1 VIRQIEEA
9 MMSVTPIVP
18 RYGVLEQTP
27 VAGEIECAA
36 ERLRLVGYAIIESGL
51 STAERAAIAD
61 GFERVRRTVI
71 ERYGHAAL
79 QAIDE
84 HNSIRAPLALD
95 DVFLRLAQNDKVL
108 RLCDHVFRSAYVLN
122 QQNGIVNPPHQR
134 YNQGAY
140 HRDLPYQHFVAS
152 RPIAINAL
160 YCIDAFT
167 VDNGCT
173 KVIPGTHKEE
183 AFPSD
188 PVVRELEMQLVA
200 PAGSFLVLDC
210 LTYHCGGDNRTPE
223 PRRAVNHLF
232 ALPFIKQQLDFR
244 TLLSGR
250 SFPERTRRL
259 LGLDDTQPAADIDTY
274 YARRQAKK
282 KSD

>member
-1 VIRQIEEA
+1 MRQIEEA
-9 MMSVTPIVP
+9 MMSVAPMP

-27 VAGEIECAA
+27 AGGEIECAA
-36 ERLRLVGYAIIESGL
+36 ERLRLVGYAVLESGL
-51 STAERAAIAD
+51 SAAERAAVAD
-61 GFERVRRTVI
+61 GFERVRRAVI
-71 ERYGHAAL
+71 ERYGQAAL

-108 RLCDHVFRSAYVLN
+108 RLCERVFRSAYVLN
-122 QQNGIVNPPHQR
+122 QQNGIINPPHQR

-140 HRDLPYQHFVAS
+140 HRDLPYQHFIAS

-167 VDNGCT
+167 IDNGCT

-188 PVVRELEMQLVA
+188 QAVRELEIQLQA
-200 PAGSFLVLDC
+200 PAGAFLVLDC

-223 PRRAVNHLF
+223 PRLAVNHLF
-232 ALPFIKQQLDFR
+232 TLPFIKQQVDFR
-244 TLLSGR
+244 TLLAGR

-259 LGLDDTQPAADIDTY
+259 LGLDDTQPAPDIESY
-274 YARRQAKK
+274 YARRQAKVQGA
-282 KSD
+282 